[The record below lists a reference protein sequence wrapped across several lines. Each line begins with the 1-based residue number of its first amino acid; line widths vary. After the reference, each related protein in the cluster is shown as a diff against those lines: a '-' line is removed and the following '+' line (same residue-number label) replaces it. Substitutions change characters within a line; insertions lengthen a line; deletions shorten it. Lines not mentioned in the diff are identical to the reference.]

1 MRRFAVLLFALS
13 LVLLTGAYS
22 RDRFDLW
29 IADTDMPALVL
40 PTGAQILD
48 RNGQLLRA
56 YTVADGG
63 CMWRWPMLIPAIS
76 RRFWRMRI
84 NAFAAIPGL
93 IPGRWRGP
101 SGRPCAMAALCQADQ
116 P

>member
-29 IADTDMPALVL
+29 IADTEMPALVL

-56 YTVADGG
+56 YTVADG
-63 CMWRWPMLIPAIS
+63 
-76 RRFWRMRI
+76 
-84 NAFAAIPGL
+84 
-93 IPGRWRGP
+93 RWRLHVALADVDPGYI
-101 SGRPCAMAALCQADQ
+101 AADLAQLPLYRAGAGAFQQARDLHGQ
-116 P
+116 G